1 MGELST
7 RKIRP
12 DGEGTEQMR
21 MLYTASYGGRKT
33 IPFDDLVA
41 VSDRCDLIGLY
52 DGDVFV
58 GFFFTLRHKGVDI
71 VLYMAIV
78 EHLRRKGYGTQAVR
92 IASRVYE
99 GDRIV
104 LLPDAPG
111 VGDRLQNTRYTV
123 IRYLDTLGFE
133 DALYRYHFLNYDYQV
148 LCYGGTVSKD
158 EMDDSMRSLRR
169 YLRCR

>member
-33 IPFDDLVA
+33 VPFDDLVA

-71 VLYMAIV
+71 ILYMAIV
-78 EHLRRKGYGTQAVR
+78 EHLRYTGRAYR
-92 IASRVYE
+92 
-99 GDRIV
+99 
-104 LLPDAPG
+104 LP
-111 VGDRLQNTRYTV
+111 R
-123 IRYLDTLGFE
+123 
-133 DALYRYHFLNYDYQV
+133 
-148 LCYGGTVSKD
+148 
-158 EMDDSMRSLRR
+158 LRR
-169 YLRCR
+169 G